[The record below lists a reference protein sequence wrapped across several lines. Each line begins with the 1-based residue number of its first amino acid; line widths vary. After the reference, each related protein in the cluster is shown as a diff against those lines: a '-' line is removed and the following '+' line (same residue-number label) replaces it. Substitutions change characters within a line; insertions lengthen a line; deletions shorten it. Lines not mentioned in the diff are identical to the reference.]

1 MKLFVGLGNPGKKYE
16 STRHNAGFLALDKF
30 AEIAKVDIDKS
41 DFKGLFTSFTY
52 NAEKIYLL
60 KPQTY
65 MNLSGQS
72 VVSLMNFFKIE
83 VDELYVIYDDMDI
96 SPGQIRLKEDGSSG
110 GHKGMQNIIELLGT
124 TNIKRIRIGI
134 GKPEHDGVDHVLQK
148 LTDEDKKIFMEG
160 VTKASVAVRD
170 LLNEDFNTVMNKN
183 NRKEQL
189 VCSLRRSGGKFLCR
203 E

>member
-16 STRHNAGFLALDKF
+16 NTRHNAGFLALDKF

-41 DFKGLFTSFTY
+41 DFKGIFTSFTY

-148 LTDEDKKIFMEG
+148 LTDEDKKIFML
-160 VTKASVAVRD
+160 VFTKASVAVRD

-183 NRKEQL
+183 NRKEPKPPP
-189 VCSLRRSGGKFLCR
+189 SD
-203 E
+203 

>member
-16 STRHNAGFLALDKF
+16 NTRHNAGFLALDKF

-183 NRKEQL
+183 NRKEPK
-189 VCSLRRSGGKFLCR
+189 SPPSD
-203 E
+203 

>member
-16 STRHNAGFLALDKF
+16 NTRHNAGFLALDKF

-170 LLNEDFNTVMNKN
+170 LLNKDFNTVMNKN
-183 NRKEQL
+183 NRKEPKPPP
-189 VCSLRRSGGKFLCR
+189 SD
-203 E
+203 

>member
-16 STRHNAGFLALDKF
+16 NTRHNAGFLALDKF

-183 NRKEQL
+183 NRKEPKPPP
-189 VCSLRRSGGKFLCR
+189 SD
-203 E
+203 

>member
-16 STRHNAGFLALDKF
+16 NTRHNAGFLALDKF

-134 GKPEHDGVDHVLQK
+134 GKPEHDGVDRCV
-148 LTDEDKKIFMEG
+148 
-160 VTKASVAVRD
+160 
-170 LLNEDFNTVMNKN
+170 
-183 NRKEQL
+183 
-189 VCSLRRSGGKFLCR
+189 
-203 E
+203 

>member
-16 STRHNAGFLALDKF
+16 NTRHNAGFLALDKF

-52 NAEKIYLL
+52 NAEKMYLL

-183 NRKEQL
+183 NRKEPRPPP
-189 VCSLRRSGGKFLCR
+189 SD
-203 E
+203 

>member
-16 STRHNAGFLALDKF
+16 NTRHNAGFLALDKF

-41 DFKGLFTSFTY
+41 DFKGIFTSFTY

-183 NRKEQL
+183 NRKEPKPPP
-189 VCSLRRSGGKFLCR
+189 SD
-203 E
+203 

>member
-16 STRHNAGFLALDKF
+16 NTRHNAGFLALDKF

-160 VTKASVAVRD
+160 VTKASAAVRD

-183 NRKEQL
+183 NRKEPKPPP
-189 VCSLRRSGGKFLCR
+189 SD
-203 E
+203 